1 MATKQKLLVKSKSFG
16 RLSVDA
22 VISTDHQANL
32 TLTEHPV
39 QQGAPVSDH
48 AYMNPDEVSVEIGM
62 TDVMEG
68 SGADHSVNAYNTFR
82 ALMEKRE
89 PVTVVTRLKT
99 YEDMMITTISSLDDH
114 TTMHALRATIY
125 FTKVNIVD
133 VSTVKVQGSTSGS
146 KKKTSTGSK
155 GSTAKTGTQ
164 TKTTKATKSTEGTKK
179 QSVLKQ
185 IFGK

>member
-1 MATKQKLLVKSKSFG
+1 MAAKQKLLIKSKSFG
-16 RLSVDA
+16 RLSVDV

-48 AYMNPDEVSVEIGM
+48 AYMNPNEVSVEIGM

-99 YEDMMITTISSLDDH
+99 YENMMITTISALDDH

-125 FTKVNIVD
+125 FKEVNIVD
-133 VSTVKVQGSTSGS
+133 VSTLKVQGSTSGS
-146 KKKTSTGSK
+146 KKPTKSTGGK
-155 GSTAKTGTQ
+155 TGAKTGTK
-164 TKTTKATKSTEGTKK
+164 TPTTKATTTPTGKK
-179 QSVLKQ
+179 QSVLSQ
-185 IFGK
+185 LFGKK